1 MCGRT
6 GNVCIS
12 RDIRNKMD
20 IKKHGILTKRIKK
33 INCQPCKN
41 NRLTIKRGYVMLAI
55 SSASVSDYPGSG
67 TAAPVLDGWNRG
79 CGEKFMYMCE
89 NRMASDA

>member
-20 IKKHGILTKRIKK
+20 IKKHGMLTKRIKK

-41 NRLTIKRGYVMLAI
+41 NRLTIEKGYVMLAI
-55 SSASVSDYPGSG
+55 SSASVSTTRDLGRP
-67 TAAPVLDGWNRG
+67 LL
-79 CGEKFMYMCE
+79 F
-89 NRMASDA
+89 

>member
-20 IKKHGILTKRIKK
+20 IKKHGMLTKRIKK

-55 SSASVSDYPGSG
+55 SSASVS
-67 TAAPVLDGWNRG
+67 VN
-79 CGEKFMYMCE
+79 
-89 NRMASDA
+89 ASASIHTFAFHAVPEACPDKLK